1 MVIDIIYFK
10 VYPNPTGVAGYLLV
24 FFSVIGMAA
33 SDKIQNWIN
42 NLSYCTKIRYAY
54 SFPPVFAFIREINT
68 FKGVLVWLL

>member
-1 MVIDIIYFK
+1 MRRTEILYVMVIDIIYFK

-42 NLSYCTKIRYAY
+42 NLSYCTKIRYAF
-54 SFPPVFAFIREINT
+54 SFPAIFAS
-68 FKGVLVWLL
+68 